1 MNNIF
6 GEIDFR
12 KNEAVQV
19 FSNFNIVFGIGYT
32 RHRMAQD
39 TDSVLRQRFR

>member
-1 MNNIF
+1 
-6 GEIDFR
+6 
-12 KNEAVQV
+12 
-19 FSNFNIVFGIGYT
+19 VFGIGYT